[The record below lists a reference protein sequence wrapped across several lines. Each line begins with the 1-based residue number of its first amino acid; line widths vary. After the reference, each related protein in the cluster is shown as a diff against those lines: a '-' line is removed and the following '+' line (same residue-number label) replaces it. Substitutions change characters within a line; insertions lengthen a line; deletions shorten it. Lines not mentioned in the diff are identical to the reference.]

1 MAFGMY
7 STLNETGNTSLK
19 TRRKIFWQ
27 YPSGKTPLMGLMSY
41 LPSEETDKVEFGQF
55 ERRFPTQRTLT
66 VATGTAPFSNGDGS
80 AFADEATMTANVEY
94 RVRVVDITQ
103 FKPTHVIQIA
113 EVLRDNTSGTP
124 IYSDIEGTV
133 TEVITLTGTAGYL
146 KFRPYAT
153 WTVVDNAT
161 NENFGKSV
169 NIIGTA
175 NQEGGRSG
183 TGITVN
189 PIEPTN
195 YTQIFKA
202 AFALSRTA
210 LKQGLVYDKSGPY
223 KTLRFEN
230 GLRYMLE
237 MEKAFIFGKKHT
249 VNVTD
254 PDTGESMPE
263 TKTGGVIYHL
273 EQWEAANSVYR
284 GGTGAAAITA
294 NSNSDKRIIDVAG
307 TLTKTDLDTYISR
320 LFKVTNDKAYEK
332 LCICGGK
339 FLEVINK
346 LYERQMTKTVL
357 MEEPKTKAQ
366 FIVHQIETLRGT
378 VSFKVHPLM
387 DMNPD
392 WEDWGLFL
400 DLGNLM
406 YRPLTDSDT
415 QFLKGRQETDRDGR
429 KDEWIGEAGLQ
440 CLFPESH
447 MLIKNATVA
456 G

>member
-27 YPSGKTPLMGLMSY
+27 YPSGKMPLMGLLSY
-41 LPSEETDKVEFGQF
+41 LPSEETDKVEYGQF
-55 ERRFPTQRTLT
+55 ERRFPTQRTLS
-66 VATGTAPFSNGDGS
+66 VASGTIPFTNGDGS
-80 AFADEATMTANVEY
+80 AFTDATTMTNNVEY
-94 RVRVVDITQ
+94 RVKVQDISQ
-103 FKPTHVIQIA
+103 FKPTHVIQIEELA
-113 EVLRDNTSGTP
+113 ITGSIVTMK
-124 IYSDIEGTV
+124 GTV
-133 TEVITLTGTAGYL
+133 TEVIASTGVTGWL

-153 WTVVDNAT
+153 QATVLNDSTHNVS
-161 NENFGKSV
+161 KSI

-183 TGITVN
+183 TGIAVN

-202 AFALSRTA
+202 AFSISRTA

-237 MEKAFIFGKKHT
+237 MEKAFIFGTKHT

-254 PDTGESMPE
+254 PDTLESMPE

-273 EQWEAANSVYR
+273 EQWEAADSVYR
-284 GGTGAAAITA
+284 GGTGASAITA
-294 NSNSDKRIIDVAG
+294 NSDSDKRIIDVGG

-332 LCICGGK
+332 LCVCGGV
-339 FLEVINK
+339 FLETINK

-357 MEEPKTKAQ
+357 MEEPKTKAR
-366 FIVHQIETLRGT
+366 FIVHELETLRGT
-378 VSFKVHPLM
+378 VAFKVHPLM

-392 WEDWGLFL
+392 WNDWGLFL

-447 MLIKNATVA
+447 MLIKNAAVA